1 MFLSRIF
8 SSLSPYQ
15 GQKLC
20 FLTFLNIK
28 SDFSPSLFYKAWLLP
43 PKPRFLRRFFCS
55 LQRKYRAALCITK
68 CSYPRLLLSWGS
80 YAVKNS
86 ALIFLLSYS
95 LVTHLLLI
103 QRFLTYFSTIPY
115 KTVTSALFSF
125 LLSHASPSRGS
136 YRENFIYF
144 SIFLL
149 AEGISFHPEISTVPI
164 SSQILLQTEIL
175 TAKNDLWAS
184 PLLLKLKE
192 LPAIKANQRFLPQK
206 KSFCL
211 SLHISPTAIFPP
223 FSGAIG
229 MILSFR
235 LLLTGCQPVP
245 YARSRNTVTEIFSLY
260 NRDSFHAK

>member
-28 SDFSPSLFYKAWLLP
+28 SDFSRPYFIKPDCCPQSRGFYGD
-43 PKPRFLRRFFCS
+43 FFCS

-115 KTVTSALFSF
+115 KMVTSALFLFCF
-125 LLSHASPSRGS
+125 LTLRQA
-136 YRENFIYF
+136 EVLTEKIL
-144 SIFLL
+144 SIFL
-149 AEGISFHPEISTVPI
+149 FFC
-164 SSQILLQTEIL
+164 LQRAFPSIQRF
-175 TAKNDLWAS
+175 
-184 PLLLKLKE
+184 
-192 LPAIKANQRFLPQK
+192 LPYQFPVKFFCKRRFLPQK
-206 KSFCL
+206 TAFAPLPCCL
-211 SLHISPTAIFPP
+211 S
-223 FSGAIG
+223 
-229 MILSFR
+229 
-235 LLLTGCQPVP
+235 
-245 YARSRNTVTEIFSLY
+245 
-260 NRDSFHAK
+260 

>member
-1 MFLSRIF
+1 MYIRHVSFAYFLFFVSLSRSKTVLF
-8 SSLSPYQ
+8 
-15 GQKLC
+15 
-20 FLTFLNIK
+20 
-28 SDFSPSLFYKAWLLP
+28 DFSEHKKWFFPPLFYKAWLLP

-80 YAVKNS
+80 YSVKNS

-115 KTVTSALFSF
+115 KTVTSALFLF
-125 LLSHASPSRGS
+125 CLLTLRQAEVLTEKILS
-136 YRENFIYF
+136 IF

-175 TAKNDLWAS
+175 TAKNGLCAS

-206 KSFCL
+206 KVLL
-211 SLHISPTAIFPP
+211 SASSCF
-223 FSGAIG
+223 
-229 MILSFR
+229 
-235 LLLTGCQPVP
+235 
-245 YARSRNTVTEIFSLY
+245 ARSHFPAVFRCHRDDLVVSIASYRLPAFSLCPFTQHG
-260 NRDSFHAK
+260 NRDFFIV

>member
-1 MFLSRIF
+1 MYIRHVSFAHFLFFVSLSRSKTVLF
-8 SSLSPYQ
+8 
-15 GQKLC
+15 
-20 FLTFLNIK
+20 
-28 SDFSPSLFYKAWLLP
+28 DFSEHKKWFSPPLFYKAWLLP

-144 SIFLL
+144 FYFS
-149 AEGISFHPEISTVPI
+149 ACRGH
-164 SSQILLQTEIL
+164 
-175 TAKNDLWAS
+175 
-184 PLLLKLKE
+184 
-192 LPAIKANQRFLPQK
+192 FLPSRDFYRTNFQSNSFANGDSYRK
-206 KSFCL
+206 KRPLRL
-211 SLHISPTAIFPP
+211 SPA
-223 FSGAIG
+223 A
-229 MILSFR
+229 
-235 LLLTGCQPVP
+235 
-245 YARSRNTVTEIFSLY
+245 
-260 NRDSFHAK
+260 

>member
-28 SDFSPSLFYKAWLLP
+28 SDFSPPLFYKAWLLP

-68 CSYPRLLLSWGS
+68 CSYLRFLLSWGS

-115 KTVTSALFSF
+115 KTVTSALFLFCF
-125 LLSHASPSRGS
+125 LTLRQAEVLTEKILS
-136 YRENFIYF
+136 IF

-175 TAKNDLWAS
+175 TAKNGLCAS

-206 KSFCL
+206 VLL
-211 SLHISPTAIFPP
+211 SASSCFAHSHFPAVFRCHRDDLVVSIASYRLPACSLCP
-223 FSGAIG
+223 FTQHG
-229 MILSFR
+229 
-235 LLLTGCQPVP
+235 
-245 YARSRNTVTEIFSLY
+245 
-260 NRDSFHAK
+260 NRDFFIV

>member
-1 MFLSRIF
+1 MYIRHVSFVYFLFIVSLSRSKTVLF
-8 SSLSPYQ
+8 
-15 GQKLC
+15 
-20 FLTFLNIK
+20 
-28 SDFSPSLFYKAWLLP
+28 DFSEHKKWFSPPLFYKAWLLP

-68 CSYPRLLLSWGS
+68 CSYPRLLLFWGS

-115 KTVTSALFSF
+115 KTVTSALFLFCF
-125 LLSHASPSRGS
+125 LTLRQAEVLTEKILS
-136 YRENFIYF
+136 IF

-175 TAKNDLWAS
+175 TAKKVLLSASSCFAHSHFPAVFRCHRDDLVVSIAS
-184 PLLLKLKE
+184 YR
-192 LPAIKANQRFLPQK
+192 LPA
-206 KSFCL
+206 C
-211 SLHISPTAIFPP
+211 SLCP
-223 FSGAIG
+223 FTQHG
-229 MILSFR
+229 
-235 LLLTGCQPVP
+235 
-245 YARSRNTVTEIFSLY
+245 
-260 NRDSFHAK
+260 NRDFFIV

>member
-28 SDFSPSLFYKAWLLP
+28 SDFSPPLFYKAWLLP

-115 KTVTSALFSF
+115 KTVTSALFLFCF
-125 LLSHASPSRGS
+125 LTLRQA
-136 YRENFIYF
+136 EVLTEKIL
-144 SIFLL
+144 SIFL
-149 AEGISFHPEISTVPI
+149 FFC
-164 SSQILLQTEIL
+164 LQRAFPSIQRF
-175 TAKNDLWAS
+175 
-184 PLLLKLKE
+184 
-192 LPAIKANQRFLPQK
+192 LPYQFPVKFFCKRRFLPQK
-206 KSFCL
+206 TAFAPLPCCL
-211 SLHISPTAIFPP
+211 S
-223 FSGAIG
+223 
-229 MILSFR
+229 
-235 LLLTGCQPVP
+235 
-245 YARSRNTVTEIFSLY
+245 
-260 NRDSFHAK
+260 

>member
-28 SDFSPSLFYKAWLLP
+28 SDFSPPLFYKAWLLP

-103 QRFLTYFSTIPY
+103 QRFLTYFSTIPC
-115 KTVTSALFSF
+115 KTVTSALFLFCF
-125 LLSHASPSRGS
+125 LTLRQAEVLTEKILS
-136 YRENFIYF
+136 IF
-144 SIFLL
+144 SIFS
-149 AEGISFHPEISTVPI
+149 ACRGH
-164 SSQILLQTEIL
+164 
-175 TAKNDLWAS
+175 
-184 PLLLKLKE
+184 
-192 LPAIKANQRFLPQK
+192 FLPSRDFYRTNFQSNSFANGDSYRK
-206 KSFCL
+206 KRPLRL
-211 SLHISPTAIFPP
+211 SPA
-223 FSGAIG
+223 A
-229 MILSFR
+229 
-235 LLLTGCQPVP
+235 
-245 YARSRNTVTEIFSLY
+245 
-260 NRDSFHAK
+260 

>member
-28 SDFSPSLFYKAWLLP
+28 SDFSPPLFYKAWLLP

-115 KTVTSALFSF
+115 KTVTSALFLFCF
-125 LLSHASPSRGS
+125 LTLRQAEVLTEKILSIFSACRGHFLPSRDFYRTNFQSNSFANGDS
-136 YRENFIYF
+136 YRKKRP
-144 SIFLL
+144 LRL
-149 AEGISFHPEISTVPI
+149 
-164 SSQILLQTEIL
+164 
-175 TAKNDLWAS
+175 S
-184 PLLLKLKE
+184 P
-192 LPAIKANQRFLPQK
+192 AA
-206 KSFCL
+206 
-211 SLHISPTAIFPP
+211 
-223 FSGAIG
+223 
-229 MILSFR
+229 
-235 LLLTGCQPVP
+235 
-245 YARSRNTVTEIFSLY
+245 
-260 NRDSFHAK
+260 

>member
-175 TAKNDLWAS
+175 TAKNGLCSS

-206 KSFCL
+206 SPSVSSYFAHSHFPAVFRCHRDDL
-211 SLHISPTAIFPP
+211 VVSIASYRLPACSLCP
-223 FSGAIG
+223 FTQHG
-229 MILSFR
+229 
-235 LLLTGCQPVP
+235 
-245 YARSRNTVTEIFSLY
+245 
-260 NRDSFHAK
+260 NRDFFIV

>member
-8 SSLSPYQ
+8 SSLSSYQ

-28 SDFSPSLFYKAWLLP
+28 SDFSPPLFYKAWLLP
-43 PKPRFLRRFFCS
+43 PNPRFLRRFFCS

-115 KTVTSALFSF
+115 KTVTSALFLFCF
-125 LLSHASPSRGS
+125 LTLRQA
-136 YRENFIYF
+136 EILTEKIL
-144 SIFLL
+144 SIFL
-149 AEGISFHPEISTVPI
+149 FFC
-164 SSQILLQTEIL
+164 LQRAFPSIQRF
-175 TAKNDLWAS
+175 
-184 PLLLKLKE
+184 
-192 LPAIKANQRFLPQK
+192 LPYQFPVKFFCKRRFLPQK
-206 KSFCL
+206 TAFAPLPCCL
-211 SLHISPTAIFPP
+211 S
-223 FSGAIG
+223 
-229 MILSFR
+229 
-235 LLLTGCQPVP
+235 
-245 YARSRNTVTEIFSLY
+245 
-260 NRDSFHAK
+260 

>member
-8 SSLSPYQ
+8 SFLSPYQ

-43 PKPRFLRRFFCS
+43 PKPRFLRQFFCS

-68 CSYPRLLLSWGS
+68 CSYPRLLLSWGF

-115 KTVTSALFSF
+115 KTVTSALFLFCF
-125 LLSHASPSRGS
+125 LTLRQA
-136 YRENFIYF
+136 EVLTEKIL
-144 SIFLL
+144 SIFL
-149 AEGISFHPEISTVPI
+149 FFC
-164 SSQILLQTEIL
+164 LQRAFPSIQRF
-175 TAKNDLWAS
+175 
-184 PLLLKLKE
+184 
-192 LPAIKANQRFLPQK
+192 LPYQFPFKFFCKRRFLPQK
-206 KSFCL
+206 TTFAPLPCCL
-211 SLHISPTAIFPP
+211 S
-223 FSGAIG
+223 
-229 MILSFR
+229 
-235 LLLTGCQPVP
+235 
-245 YARSRNTVTEIFSLY
+245 
-260 NRDSFHAK
+260 

>member
-8 SSLSPYQ
+8 SFLSPYQ

-28 SDFSPSLFYKAWLLP
+28 SDFSPPLFYKAWLLP

-115 KTVTSALFSF
+115 KTVTSALFLF
-125 LLSHASPSRGS
+125 CLLTLRQA
-136 YRENFIYF
+136 EVLTEKIL

-149 AEGISFHPEISTVPI
+149 AEGISFHSEISTVPI
-164 SSQILLQTEIL
+164 SSQILLQKEIL
-175 TAKNDLWAS
+175 TAKNGLCAS

-192 LPAIKANQRFLPQK
+192 LPAIKASQRFLPQK
-206 KSFCL
+206 SPSVCL
-211 SLHISPTAIFPP
+211 FMFRPQPFPRRFQVPSGLSCHFDCFLQVASLFL
-223 FSGAIG
+223 
-229 MILSFR
+229 M
-235 LLLTGCQPVP
+235 PV
-245 YARSRNTVTEIFSLY
+245 
-260 NRDSFHAK
+260 HATR

>member
-8 SSLSPYQ
+8 SFLSPYQ

-28 SDFSPSLFYKAWLLP
+28 SDFSPPLFYKAWLLP

-95 LVTHLLLI
+95 LVPHLLLI

-115 KTVTSALFSF
+115 KTVNLCSFSF

-144 SIFLL
+144 FYFSACRGHFLPSRDFYRTNFQSN
-149 AEGISFHPEISTVPI
+149 SFANGDSYR
-164 SSQILLQTEIL
+164 
-175 TAKNDLWAS
+175 KKR
-184 PLLLKLKE
+184 PLLLS
-192 LPAIKANQRFLPQK
+192 PAA
-206 KSFCL
+206 
-211 SLHISPTAIFPP
+211 
-223 FSGAIG
+223 
-229 MILSFR
+229 
-235 LLLTGCQPVP
+235 
-245 YARSRNTVTEIFSLY
+245 
-260 NRDSFHAK
+260 

>member
-8 SSLSPYQ
+8 SFLSPYQ

-28 SDFSPSLFYKAWLLP
+28 SDFSPPLFYKAWLLP

-55 LQRKYRAALCITK
+55 LPRKYRAALCITK

-115 KTVTSALFSF
+115 KTVTSALFLFCF
-125 LLSHASPSRGS
+125 LTLRQAEVLTEKILS
-136 YRENFIYF
+136 IF

-175 TAKNDLWAS
+175 TAKNGLCAS
-184 PLLLKLKE
+184 PLLLKLRQYR
-192 LPAIKANQRFLPQK
+192 I
-206 KSFCL
+206 
-211 SLHISPTAIFPP
+211 
-223 FSGAIG
+223 
-229 MILSFR
+229 ILSADTASEVR
-235 LLLTGCQPVP
+235 QLLGQK
-245 YARSRNTVTEIFSLY
+245 RR
-260 NRDSFHAK
+260 